1 MTFVLIFVLVTFFL
15 TTVLVTFVIVP
26 LAFITFEQ
34 EHIRANAVRTKLRCA
49 SRVVASKH
57 SIIFRSQGTLTEK

>member
-26 LAFITFEQ
+26 LAFMTFEQ
-34 EHIRANAVRTKLRCA
+34 EHIRANAVRTKLRCV
-49 SRVVASKH
+49 SRVIATKH
-57 SIIFRSQGTLTEK
+57 SFLFWSQGTLTEG